1 VAQDQA
7 QVVAGA
13 AQQRMNRIAGG
24 ALEVIAREL
33 AVELHVP
40 DHRLDR

>member
-13 AQQRMNRIAGG
+13 AQKGMDRVARG
-24 ALEVIAREL
+24 ALDPCSTVSVRNRRDL
-33 AVELHVP
+33 G
-40 DHRLDR
+40 R

>member
-1 VAQDQA
+1 MDGIAKRA
-7 QVVAGA
+7 LEVVAG
-13 AQQRMNRIAGG
+13 
-24 ALEVIAREL
+24 EL